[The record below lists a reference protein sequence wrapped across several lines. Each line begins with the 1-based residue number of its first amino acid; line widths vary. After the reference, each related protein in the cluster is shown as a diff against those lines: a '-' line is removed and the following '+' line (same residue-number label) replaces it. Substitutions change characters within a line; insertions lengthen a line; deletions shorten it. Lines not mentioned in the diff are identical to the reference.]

1 MEKHKI
7 DRINELAR
15 KKKSDGLTD
24 EEAAEHAALR
34 QEYIAGFREN
44 NASGAGKHIRPAPGW
59 YENEITEKD
68 PNKIIIPHSVGES
81 QQQNFSP
88 TPCISGTFRV

>member
-44 NASGAGKHIRPAPGW
+44 MRQVLEHIRPAPGR
-59 YENEITEKD
+59 YENETTEKD

>member
-24 EEAAEHAALR
+24 EEAA
-34 QEYIAGFREN
+34 
-44 NASGAGKHIRPAPGW
+44 GKHIRPAPGR
-59 YENEITEKD
+59 YENETTEKD

-88 TPCISGTFRV
+88 TPCISDTFRV